1 MGILWENSLQV
12 FLILTCLIAG
22 GAAWMAAR
30 GLALTWQPYRRVI
43 YSAALLGAA
52 VRFFNYALFESTLLS
67 LQFYLV
73 DTLILVLI
81 ASLGY
86 RVTRTNQMVT
96 RYRWLYRRT
105 SPITWSQS

>member
-1 MGILWENSLQV
+1 MGVIWENSFQV
-12 FLILTCLIAG
+12 FLILTCIIAG

-43 YSAALLGAA
+43 YSVALLAAA
-52 VRFFNYALFESTLLS
+52 VRFFNFALFEGTLLS

-73 DTLILVLI
+73 DAAVLLTI

-86 RVTRTNQMVT
+86 RFTRTNQMVT
-96 RYRWLYRRT
+96 RYSWLYRRT

>member
-1 MGILWENSLQV
+1 
-12 FLILTCLIAG
+12 
-22 GAAWMAAR
+22 MAAR

-52 VRFFNYALFESTLLS
+52 ARFFNYALFEGTLLS
-67 LQFYLV
+67 PQFYLV
-73 DTLILVLI
+73 DTLVLVLI

-86 RVTRTNQMVT
+86 RVTRTNQMVA

-105 SPITWSQS
+105 SPITWSDS